1 MRGIKDNKG
10 ITLVTLVITIIVI
23 VLIAGV
29 TTYSGIDA
37 SKKARENKFK
47 IELSIVQHAIEEVY
61 YKYTISEN
69 ENIFIGRK
77 LTDLSEISTDIRQQ
91 LISNTVGDYY
101 ELSQVQLK
109 SIGVNNAEDTYIVNY
124 KTGEV
129 INKTQGL
136 YLEGVI
142 KSSLNSDGK
151 DH

>member
-1 MRGIKDNKG
+1 M
-10 ITLVTLVITIIVI
+10 VWVWW
-23 VLIAGV
+23 
-29 TTYSGIDA
+29 
-37 SKKARENKFK
+37 
-47 IELSIVQHAIEEVY
+47 
-61 YKYTISEN
+61 ISA
-69 ENIFIGRK
+69 
-77 LTDLSEISTDIRQQ
+77 DIRQQ